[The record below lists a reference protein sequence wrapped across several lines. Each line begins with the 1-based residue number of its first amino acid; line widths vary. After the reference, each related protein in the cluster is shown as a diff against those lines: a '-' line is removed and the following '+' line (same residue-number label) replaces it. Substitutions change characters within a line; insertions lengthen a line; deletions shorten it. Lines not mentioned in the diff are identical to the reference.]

1 MSRIHETS
9 TVHTTNQITKLPWK
23 EQNSVWLSV
32 PGPPLLD
39 CFGPMENSSF
49 LQQFPHLFNE
59 LSTLNIQD
67 YYKFIFICSSISN
80 LEPEVFVLSIN
91 VNVSPCTVRI
101 SEEQGRHCS
110 LLFWLWVS
118 LLFTSAMPVKLAYR
132 CLIFSYLTLLS
143 SGWSTRIIDSC
154 YKILLFMWIP
164 CIQTQILTLAP

>member
-1 MSRIHETS
+1 M
-9 TVHTTNQITKLPWK
+9 
-23 EQNSVWLSV
+23 
-32 PGPPLLD
+32 G

-67 YYKFIFICSSISN
+67 YYKFIFICSSIRN

-110 LLFWLWVS
+110 LLF
-118 LLFTSAMPVKLAYR
+118 
-132 CLIFSYLTLLS
+132 
-143 SGWSTRIIDSC
+143 
-154 YKILLFMWIP
+154 
-164 CIQTQILTLAP
+164 

>member
-1 MSRIHETS
+1 MYVSRIHETS

-80 LEPEVFVLSIN
+80 LKPDVFVFSIN
-91 VNVSPCTVRI
+91 VYVTPCTGRI
-101 SEEQGRHCS
+101 SEDHGRHC
-110 LLFWLWVS
+110 FIFYWGRVS
-118 LLFTSAMPVKLAYR
+118 FVYLGSARQAG
-132 CLIFSYLTLLS
+132 LS
-143 SGWSTRIIDSC
+143 AS
-154 YKILLFMWIP
+154 KILLSHPAIQLLEHRDYRFM
-164 CIQTQILTLAP
+164 L